1 MSFIFLLLPLKITK
15 LGQNI
20 MKSIKEKS
28 EIIKT
33 VRVIKNLH
41 SDKEMEEK
49 GKRFVAHKQPFL
61 SLDDVFR
68 LESEKQ
74 KHNELVS
81 H

>member
-1 MSFIFLLLPLKITK
+1 
-15 LGQNI
+15 

-28 EIIKT
+28 KIVKM

-61 SLDDVFR
+61 SLEDVFK

-74 KHNELVS
+74 KQTVLVA

>member
-1 MSFIFLLLPLKITK
+1 
-15 LGQNI
+15 

-28 EIIKT
+28 KIVKT

-49 GKRFVAHKQPFL
+49 GKRFVAHKYSFL
-61 SLDDVFR
+61 SLDEVFK

-74 KHNELVS
+74 EHTALVI